1 MKHTYTFKDQFIMNS
16 FLKTIIFSLLMLPFL
31 AQAQGP
37 FQDRLDKMEGKLE
50 AQRAAYITNEL
61 ELSSQESQAFW
72 PIYNEWKAEEMKNR
86 RKVDPETN
94 TKTMTEAEADRV
106 IQQMFEV
113 QEKETEIRK
122 TYFKK
127 LRAAI
132 PPQKLARLP
141 AAERG
146 FREQIVRQTASKIKQ
161 MRENRRN

>member
-1 MKHTYTFKDQFIMNS
+1 MKHTYTSKVQILKLSIM
-16 FLKTIIFSLLMLPFL
+16 KTLLMCLFFLPFA

-61 ELSSQESQAFW
+61 ELTSQESQSFW

-94 TKTMTEAEADRV
+94 TKGMTEAEADRF
-106 IQQMFEV
+106 IQQMFEM
-113 QEKETEIRK
+113 QEKEAEIRK

-127 LRAAI
+127 LRTVI

-146 FREQIVRQTASKIKQ
+146 FREQIVRQTASRIKQ

>member
-1 MKHTYTFKDQFIMNS
+1 MKLLLMS
-16 FLKTIIFSLLMLPFL
+16 FLMLPFL
-31 AQAQGP
+31 LQAQGP
-37 FQDRLDKMEGKLE
+37 FQDRLEKMEGKLE

-61 ELSSQESQAFW
+61 ELTSQESQTFW
-72 PIYNEWKAEEMKNR
+72 PIYNEWKAEEIKNR
-86 RKVDPETN
+86 RKVDPDTN
-94 TKTMTEAEADRV
+94 TKNMTDTEADRF

-127 LRAAI
+127 LRSAI

-146 FREQIVRQTASKIKQ
+146 FREQIVRQTASRIKE
-161 MRENRRN
+161 MREKRRN

>member
-1 MKHTYTFKDQFIMNS
+1 MKHTYTSKIQVLKHSIMKT
-16 FLKTIIFSLLMLPFL
+16 FLMCLFFLPF
-31 AQAQGP
+31 AVQAQGP

-61 ELSSQESQAFW
+61 ELTSQESQSFW

-94 TKTMTEAEADRV
+94 TKGMTEAEADRF
-106 IQQMFEV
+106 IQQMFEM
-113 QEKETEIRK
+113 QEKEAEIRK

-127 LRAAI
+127 LRAVI

-146 FREQIVRQTASKIKQ
+146 FREQIVRQTASRIKQ

>member
-1 MKHTYTFKDQFIMNS
+1 MKRSNIYKEQYSINS
-16 FLKTIIFSLLMLPFL
+16 FMKTILLCLLMLPFL
-31 AQAQGP
+31 AQAQGG

-61 ELSSQESQAFW
+61 ELTAQESQTFW
-72 PIYNEWKAEEMKNR
+72 PIYNEWKAEETKNR

-94 TKTMTEAEADRV
+94 TKGMTEAEADRF

-127 LRAAI
+127 LRTAI

-146 FREQIVRQTASKIKQ
+146 FREQIVRQTASRIKQ

>member
-1 MKHTYTFKDQFIMNS
+1 MKNKYTYRKQVLKQGIM
-16 FLKTIIFSLLMLPFL
+16 KTLLMSLLMLPFL

-37 FQDRLDKMEGKLE
+37 FQDRLDKMEGRLE

-61 ELSSQESQAFW
+61 ELTAQESQTFW
-72 PIYNEWKAEEMKNR
+72 PIFNEWKAEEMKNR

-94 TKTMTEAEADRV
+94 TKSMTEAEADRF
-106 IQQMFEV
+106 IQQLFEM

-122 TYFKK
+122 SYFKK
-127 LRAAI
+127 LRTVV

-146 FREQIVRQTASKIKQ
+146 FREQIVRQTASRIKQ
-161 MRENRRN
+161 MKEKRKN